1 MTSGGLGTLP
11 PKIYQPNGWVVRVP
25 GPGAYSQRGG
35 RDDPGGGTRAAARVL
50 LHGHAVLRR
59 AVLAGG
65 CGQCLQSDAAGVR
78 GAVRKSTAATALDRD
93 PDRLRRARGPRR
105 P

>member
-1 MTSGGLGTLP
+1 MTSGGLGTLRQR
-11 PKIYQPNGWVVRVP
+11 YTNGMVGRP
-25 GPGAYSQRGG
+25 MASRGGLESTNG

-65 CGQCLQSDAAGVR
+65 RGHCVQGDAAGVR
-78 GAVRKSTAATALDRD
+78 GAFREPTAATALDLD
-93 PDRLRRARGPRR
+93 SDRLRGARGPRR
-105 P
+105 L